1 MSAAEIREQM
11 GGNWEERSDG
21 WWLPLPPEQIQ
32 IGRAHV

>member
-21 WWLPLPPEQIQ
+21 WWLPLPPELTNSPH
-32 IGRAHV
+32 GVA